1 MLSVLILGSNAA
13 VPAHG
18 RHLTSALVSCGKHLF
33 MLDCGEGTQMRM
45 SDFHVRRGLISHI
58 FITHLHGDHLFGL
71 PGLLTS
77 LSFQRKKPLYLYG
90 PEGLEEFVQTAI
102 RVSGSYLPYP
112 LVVRHTDP
120 SLSERI
126 YEDDFVSVDTLP
138 LRHRVPT
145 NGYLFRE
152 KTIGRHRLIPEKL
165 EAYGIPHSGRGPLTL
180 GADYVAPDG
189 SRVPNAAFALP
200 PLPPV
205 AFAFCT
211 DTAYHPPLVPLI
223 QGVDL
228 LYHESTF
235 LSDMQEHA
243 VLTMHS
249 TALEAGR
256 IAAAAGAKRL
266 LLGHFSSRYQDLRP
280 LEEEARTVFSASE
293 AATEGVWYRV

>member
-1 MLSVLILGSNAA
+1 MLSVMILGSNAA

-18 RHLTSALVSCGKHLF
+18 RHLTSAVVSCGKQLF
-33 MLDCGEGTQMRM
+33 LLDCGEGTQMRM

-77 LSFQRKKPLYLYG
+77 FSFQRKNPLYLFG
-90 PEGLEEFVQTAI
+90 PPGLEEFVHTVI
-102 RVSGSYLPYP
+102 RVSGSYMPYP

-120 SLSERI
+120 SFSEQI
-126 YEDDFVSVDTLP
+126 YEDDLVSVHTLP

-152 KTIGRHRLIPEKL
+152 KAVGRYRLIPEKL
-165 EAYGIPHSGRGPLTL
+165 EAFGIPHAGRGPLTL
-180 GADYVAPDG
+180 GEDYVAPDG

-200 PLPPV
+200 PLPPRS
-205 AFAFCT
+205 FAFCT

-223 QGVDL
+223 EGVDL

-235 LSDMQEHA
+235 LSDLQEQA
-243 VLTMHS
+243 ELTLHS
-249 TALEAGR
+249 TALEAGQM
-256 IAAAAGAKRL
+256 AAKAGAKRL

-280 LEEEARTVFSASE
+280 LEEEARKVFPASE
-293 AATEGVWYRV
+293 AAVEGVWYPV